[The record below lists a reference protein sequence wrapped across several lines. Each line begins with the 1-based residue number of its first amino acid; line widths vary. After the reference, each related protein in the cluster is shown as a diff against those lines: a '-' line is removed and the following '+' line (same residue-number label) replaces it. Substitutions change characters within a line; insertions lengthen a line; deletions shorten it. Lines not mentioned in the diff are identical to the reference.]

1 MTRDNRRRA
10 RQRGRVT
17 ARGAPRDDAEHI
29 ARSCR
34 RFRDGARARSTTC
47 AETSRMVGVGASN
60 PNQSAR
66 RRAKYKS
73 QLQMSTG
80 HAVGLGNER
89 LGAR

>member
-1 MTRDNRRRA
+1 MNVKFF
-10 RQRGRVT
+10 GKL
-17 ARGAPRDDAEHI
+17 
-29 ARSCR
+29 
-34 RFRDGARARSTTC
+34 DGW
-47 AETSRMVGVGASN
+47 MVGVGASN